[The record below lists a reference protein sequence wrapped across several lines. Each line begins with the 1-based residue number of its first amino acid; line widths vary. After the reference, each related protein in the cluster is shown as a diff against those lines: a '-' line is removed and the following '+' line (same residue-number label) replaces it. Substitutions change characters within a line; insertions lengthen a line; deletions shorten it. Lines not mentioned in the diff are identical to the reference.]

1 MNEYQKKQEF
11 VEKYLEPLIKAAD
24 CSVESVV
31 YTSDNGEYV
40 TIRYR
45 QSQYEIRVCVGADS
59 LPALIRDVMKKI

>member
-11 VEKYLEPLIKAAD
+11 VEKHLEPLIKAAD
-24 CSVESVV
+24 CSVESVA

-45 QSQYEIRVCVGADS
+45 KSKNEIRVCVGGDS
-59 LPALIRDVMKKI
+59 LAALTRDVMKKI

>member
-11 VEKYLEPLIKAAD
+11 VEKHLEPLIKATD
-24 CSVESVV
+24 FSVESVV

-45 QSQYEIRVCVGADS
+45 KSKNETRVCVGGDS
-59 LPALIRDVMKKI
+59 LAALTRDVMKKI

>member
-11 VEKYLEPLIKAAD
+11 VEKHLEPLIKAAD
-24 CSVESVV
+24 FSVESVV

-45 QSQYEIRVCVGADS
+45 KSKNEIRVCVGGDS
-59 LPALIRDVMKKI
+59 LAALTRDVMKKI